1 MNDILFSPGSVLRA
15 TVDAK
20 AFSATM
26 KKVGAV
32 VPKNSVI
39 PALNGVCVRFTG
51 GRCTLTGT
59 DLTTWILA
67 EIPASGDDFAFV
79 FSKCR
84 DVERACRYFE
94 GDVTL
99 ELSKPN
105 DSPSSIG
112 LVTVTCGPRFG
123 EFEAY
128 PIEDY
133 PDTPELAGEL
143 LFSTNA
149 AALLERINR
158 VAYATRRSGQ
168 DTREI
173 SSCVEF
179 SGSKIYA
186 VDGYRAAWDT
196 DHTLAFPHPFLVQS
210 EQIRLLKLFGDAQ
223 VDFYFSS
230 SRLYVTDGSRT
241 LILRMTEDKPFN
253 LKSAIP
259 QKYMDE
265 FSVAPKQL
273 LRELKYLNAVSPK
286 TKTPY
291 VHLQENS
298 LSMTVNGRRYST
310 LIDIHRRS
318 SLLLCFNLRYMA
330 DALKQFAK
338 EPLVNIKISG
348 PNTPVVIEAEGR
360 NDCAMV
366 LPVRLNKIAAA

>member
-1 MNDILFSPGSVLRA
+1 MNDILLNPGGVMRA

-20 AFSATM
+20 TFSAAM
-26 KKVGAV
+26 KKVCAIV
-32 VPKNSVI
+32 SKNSVI
-39 PALNGVCVRFTG
+39 PVLNGICVRFAN

-67 EIPASGDDFAFV
+67 EIPADGDDFSFV

-94 GDVTL
+94 GNVTL
-99 ELSKPN
+99 ELSKPDN
-105 DSPSSIG
+105 SSSEIG
-112 LVTVTCGPRFG
+112 AVTMTCGPRFG
-123 EFEAY
+123 EFEVY

-143 LFSTNA
+143 LFSANA

-158 VAYATRRSGQ
+158 VAYATRRPGQ
-168 DTREI
+168 DAREI
-173 SSCVEF
+173 TSCVEF

-196 DHTLAFPHPFLVQS
+196 DDTLDFPQPFLVCS
-210 EQIRLLKLFGDAQ
+210 EQIHFLNLFGDAQ

-265 FSVAPKQL
+265 FSVPPKHL
-273 LRELKYLNAVSPK
+273 LHELKYLNAASPK

-291 VHLQENS
+291 VYLNENN

-310 LIDIHRRS
+310 SIDINRRS
-318 SLLLCFNLRYMA
+318 NLPLSFNLRYMT